1 VEDKLIKVYYI
12 EPEKKL
18 DKLTEEMSELEQAFE
33 TYLVTHEILPLLE
46 ELIDVCIVTIG
57 LAIVKH
63 GFKLGEIL
71 ARFKYKVNRSLMIKS
86 EMEKTGKSYK
96 EIRKKMI

>member
-1 VEDKLIKVYYI
+1 MEDKLIKVYYI

-18 DKLTEEMSELEQAFE
+18 DKLTEEMSEQEEAYE
-33 TYLVTHEILPLLE
+33 NYIKTGEILPL
-46 ELIDVCIVTIG
+46 IDEWIDFGIVLLG

-63 GFKLGEIL
+63 GFKLAEIL